1 MPKVSVIMGI
11 YNTNNREM
19 VKEAI
24 DSILNQTF
32 KDFEF
37 IICDDGSTDNTY
49 DLVKEL
55 TQHDERCIL
64 IRNEQ
69 NQGLAQTLNNCL
81 AIAKGEYIAR
91 MDADDIS
98 IHTRFED
105 EVTFLDEHN
114 EYVLVGGNCEL
125 FDNHGVYGIKKLIE
139 KPKKMDLLFG
149 PPFIHPSIM
158 IRKKS
163 LQTLQGYRVCKETLR
178 AEDYDLWMRLYALG
192 WKGYNLQKVIY
203 QFREDKNT
211 FKRRKY
217 KFRIDEAK
225 VRYKGFKSLGLLPK
239 GYIYIVKPLIV
250 GLIPQKILSKFRKI
264 ERI

>member
-49 DLVKEL
+49 EVVKEL
-55 TQHDERCIL
+55 IQDDDRCVL
-64 IRNEQ
+64 IRNEF

-81 AIAKGEYIAR
+81 AISKGEYIAR

-98 IHTRFED
+98 IETRLED
-105 EVTFLDEHN
+105 EVNFLDNHSD
-114 EYVLVGGNCEL
+114 YVLVGGNCKL
-125 FDNHGVYGIKKLIE
+125 FDNQGVYGIKKLVE
-139 KPKKMDLLFG
+139 KPQRTDLLFG

-158 IRKKS
+158 IRKK
-163 LQTLQGYRVCKETLR
+163 TLNNLHGYRACKETLR
-178 AEDYDLWMRLYALG
+178 AEDYDLWMRLYASG
-192 WKGYNLQKVIY
+192 EKGYNLQKAIY
-203 QFREDKNT
+203 LFREDKNA

-225 VRYKGFKSLGLLPK
+225 VRYKGFKSLDLLPI
-239 GYIYIVKPLIV
+239 GYIYILKPLLV
-250 GLIPQKILSKFRKI
+250 GLIPQRVLTKFRKI
-264 ERI
+264 ERV